1 MNIQNSTGADGVCI
15 LSVAGLGSGS
25 QMHSMVCIL
34 HSSKLFSFFFRL
46 FLVIMVSC
54 YLETNREVMS
64 WCFQVS
70 VVST

>member
-34 HSSKLFSFFFRL
+34 HPSKLFSFF
-46 FLVIMVSC
+46 
-54 YLETNREVMS
+54 ETILGYY
-64 WCFQVS
+64 
-70 VVST
+70 VVNTYT